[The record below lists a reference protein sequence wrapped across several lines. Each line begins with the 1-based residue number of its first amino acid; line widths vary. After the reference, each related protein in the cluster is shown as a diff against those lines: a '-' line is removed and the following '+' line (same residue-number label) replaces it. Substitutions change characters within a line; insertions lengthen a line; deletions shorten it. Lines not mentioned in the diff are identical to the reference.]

1 MRLWGGPR
9 IRATDGTWKL
19 LPTAEALVASSG
31 KQFTIELGMRCVEA
45 LAPRGEIIFGKAIF
59 LCAWTRIA
67 DEREAGA
74 SSRLV
79 SATPALQA
87 NSFFLLGVF
96 IFWNLDAG
104 TQTREPG
111 CAEPRS
117 CKA

>member
-1 MRLWGGPR
+1 MG
-9 IRATDGTWKL
+9 IRRRPIG
-19 LPTAEALVASSG
+19 
-31 KQFTIELGMRCVEA
+31 RCVEA

-87 NSFFLLGVF
+87 NSFFARNIYFL
-96 IFWNLDAG
+96 NLDAG

-111 CAEPRS
+111 RAEPRS